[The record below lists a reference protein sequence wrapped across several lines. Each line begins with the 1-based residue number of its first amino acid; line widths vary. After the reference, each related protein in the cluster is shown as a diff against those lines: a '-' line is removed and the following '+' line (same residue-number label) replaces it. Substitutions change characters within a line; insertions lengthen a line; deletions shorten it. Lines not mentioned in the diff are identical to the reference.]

1 MLQETAISKKGQIAK
16 QVSGC
21 DLSFTNY
28 ITHKFTD
35 VKNEKIILVVLL
47 FLSLASATYSRDV
60 DSLYTLFSEAK
71 SIEKIRLANEICAY
85 AYERE
90 VVKEEWVFTS
100 DSKDSFVHSQVLF
113 CMSGFKAANADY
125 GKATEYAEEGLAID
139 LSGNDLAM
147 VSRDYLHLATIY
159 DRLNLFDKA
168 LSCFEKSLEVA
179 RQMGDKEREART
191 LLNMGIF
198 NLRKNRNSV
207 GVQFVEEALKI
218 AVQKDL
224 KKILATG
231 YGTIGEYYLKHENTD
246 KAMDAISKSL
256 EACREIGT
264 PFYLEAGLCRLGL
277 AQMATGEYEKAEKN
291 LLEALEM
298 SKLLES
304 KIQTAFNLMAL
315 GDLKIKQNLT
325 EKADYYF
332 NQSVQKSI
340 ELEDYNLLSVIYD
353 KLYQLHRDN
362 NPALSLKYLEEGI
375 LVDDSLYNLEMHDQ
389 ISTFQVKYDTQQKE
403 LEIVRQQA
411 EISRHE
417 SNRTLLIIGLILSV
431 LTLILLI
438 VTLRMRTK
446 RNRILAEMN
455 TTKDKFFSIISHDL
469 KNPAIAQR
477 DALQLLLSHSNEWDT
492 KSLSQYYSELLKSA
506 DGQVELLYNLLNW
519 AQVQTGRMPYVP
531 IQFDI
536 VSALR
541 PDILLL
547 ENMSKHKGVSL
558 KIQQPETA
566 VVTGDCNMI
575 TTVVRNLL
583 TNAIKF
589 TPTGGSV
596 SLAIEHLPHDGQTTI
611 SVSDTGVGMSNEQ
624 LQNLFHIEN
633 RNSRRGTA
641 GESGSGLGLIVCKE
655 LIEKHGSTLHIESE
669 EQKGSRFYFSL

>member
-1 MLQETAISKKGQIAK
+1 MDTKNEEHTHTRIWLFATESVKIIFIILLS
-16 QVSGC
+16 
-21 DLSFTNY
+21 LSF
-28 ITHKFTD
+28 
-35 VKNEKIILVVLL
+35 V
-47 FLSLASATYSRDV
+47 SPTYSRDV

-90 VVKEEWVFTS
+90 VVKEEWIFTS